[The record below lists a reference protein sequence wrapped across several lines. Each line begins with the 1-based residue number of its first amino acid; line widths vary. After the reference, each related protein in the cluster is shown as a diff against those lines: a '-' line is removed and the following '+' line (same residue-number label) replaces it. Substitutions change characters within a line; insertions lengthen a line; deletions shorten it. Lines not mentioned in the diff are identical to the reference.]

1 MSGGPRQNAASR
13 PGTSTSPNA
22 RAGAPG
28 GATPSHRH
36 MAPTAL
42 VIRHRTH
49 PGRRDQVRAVWDRRV
64 REAAARN
71 PGHAAYF
78 YCFDDGDP
86 DAICAFQQYVDA
98 EAARAFLA
106 TESHAAYLR
115 EVGRLLAGPPEVT
128 SLTPVW
134 NGGP

>member
-1 MSGGPRQNAASR
+1 
-13 PGTSTSPNA
+13 
-22 RAGAPG
+22 
-28 GATPSHRH
+28 

-42 VIRHRTH
+42 FIRHRTQ
-49 PGRRDQVRAVWDRRV
+49 PGRRDQVRAVWDRHV
-64 REAAARN
+64 RAAVARN

-98 EAARAFLA
+98 DAARAFLA
-106 TESHAAYLR
+106 TEGYAAYLR
-115 EVGRLLAGPPEVT
+115 DVEPLLAGPPEVT

-134 NGGP
+134 TKGP